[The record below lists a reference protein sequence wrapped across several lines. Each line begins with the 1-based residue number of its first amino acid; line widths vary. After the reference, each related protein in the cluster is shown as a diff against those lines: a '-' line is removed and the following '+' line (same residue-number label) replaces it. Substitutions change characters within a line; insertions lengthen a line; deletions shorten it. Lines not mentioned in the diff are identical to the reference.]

1 MLYEFNATVPLIADG
16 TIKTNIFVCYDMQ
29 TLHMLQCLSQT
40 EPLTKYFLS
49 GRYKKDINKSNK
61 LGTGGKLAKEYGH

>member
-1 MLYEFNATVPLIADG
+1 MLYEFNATVPPIADG
-16 TIKTNIFVCYDMQ
+16 TINTNIFVCYDMQ
-29 TLHMLQCLSQT
+29 TPHMLQCLSQT